1 MRLREAKRDKRKRI
15 NDIFLH
21 NFNCTYYLL
30 GVADPEPD
38 PHRFRK
44 LDPDPHQRGKQ
55 DPEPDP
61 HQSEKVE
68 ALVGSLDLEKIV

>member
-1 MRLREAKRDKRKRI
+1 MKYFLR
-15 NDIFLH
+15 
-21 NFNCTYYLL
+21 NFNSTYCLF

-61 HQSEKVE
+61 HEKVE
-68 ALVGSLDLEKIV
+68 AFVGSLDLEKIVW